1 MQCFVFVLAIMKVA
15 VVSKFAIPALEK
27 EREEHEDFKV
37 NLVNSRP
44 VWVTG
49 DPYTSGYAESVSDF

>member
-15 VVSKFAIPALEK
+15 VVSMFAILALEK

-37 NLVNSRP
+37 NLENP
-44 VWVTG
+44 KPAWVI
-49 DPYTSGYAESVSDF
+49 